1 MKYWEDKPIT
11 FKHFYHFPGIASSAG
26 YDFNYFDV
34 LSMNTRVP
42 DALIRGLVLQCENF
56 IDTEVRYIPKWM
68 FDFSIRL
75 IVLIIYFT
83 TFPVIGYFVYK
94 YLKRIPKNENRH
106 KILKMCYIVEN
117 KL

>member
-11 FKHFYHFPGIASSAG
+11 FKHFYHFPAIAASAG

-34 LSMNTRVP
+34 LSMNTRLP
-42 DALIRGLVLQCENF
+42 DEIVKDLVQQCGNF
-56 IDTEVRYIPKWM
+56 IDTEVRYIPKWV
-68 FDFSIRL
+68 FDVLVRV
-75 IVLIIYFT
+75 IVLFIYFT

-106 KILKMCYIVEN
+106 EILKMCYYVEN

>member
-11 FKHFYHFPGIASSAG
+11 FKHFYRFPGIASSAG

-34 LSMNTRVP
+34 LSMSTKLP
-42 DALIRGLVLQCENF
+42 DKILKDLVYQCESL
-56 IDTEVRYIPKWM
+56 IDTEVRHIPKWV
-68 FDFSIRL
+68 FDVLVRL

-83 TFPVIGYFVYK
+83 TFPVIGYFVYR

-106 KILKMCYIVEN
+106 EILKMCYVVEN